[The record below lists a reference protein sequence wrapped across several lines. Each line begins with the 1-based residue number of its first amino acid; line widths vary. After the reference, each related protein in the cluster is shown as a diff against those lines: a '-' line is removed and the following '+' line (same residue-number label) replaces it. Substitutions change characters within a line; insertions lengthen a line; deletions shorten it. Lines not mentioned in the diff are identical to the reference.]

1 MFGITHTGTNS
12 ILVSGA
18 ASGSYNG
25 TYAWSNSVNRYYK
38 VPPYSGGPYY
48 FRYSNGWQFV
58 YISARYTNGS
68 TCVTN
73 QYYPNVGDWLGTVSF
88 NSPYTNTANEVADAA
103 FKALRANTNTL
114 DSIMKAGNT
123 TTVNMIMDQ
132 YPAGGRIYAAQDNS
146 GIGISGGSDM
156 YSGAQITL
164 LGKDALNTYGTLGSL
179 YLASASNVNAQVF
192 IKAGYSN
199 SLIIGSGVGNW
210 CGITL
215 SNFNFSDGISGSS
228 LTGITASQVG
238 AVGTNKTISIN
249 GVTNNLNDNPS
260 FTIASGTNFPYTVI
274 TNSPWATTNQLGI
287 TAITDILLSG
297 SLLYDAEGS
306 NLHFEVECS
315 TNQDFS
321 NAVKFQT
328 TNSVSG
334 WYYFNGSIMAP
345 LTTNGLVAA
354 YQDTNGL
361 AFVQFTTNIAFNG
374 AYVRARSWDGVD
386 YSNYRVGYGKQ
397 VVSVASGGTATG
409 ASVTGEGATYL
420 PSSTGVVV
428 NASEY
433 KKYIMSLSTNIVM
446 QAPTNAVAGRSL
458 QWSITAVGTNRWVTW
473 PTNSFKIPTSSTM
486 SNSVEIV
493 KDTESI
499 FVIEY
504 RTNAPNWKLESYIFG
519 Y

>member
-1 MFGITHTGTNS
+1 
-12 ILVSGA
+12 
-18 ASGSYNG
+18 
-25 TYAWSNSVNRYYK
+25 
-38 VPPYSGGPYY
+38 
-48 FRYSNGWQFV
+48 
-58 YISARYTNGS
+58 
-68 TCVTN
+68 
-73 QYYPNVGDWLGTVSF
+73 
-88 NSPYTNTANEVADAA
+88 
-103 FKALRANTNTL
+103 
-114 DSIMKAGNT
+114 
-123 TTVNMIMDQ
+123 
-132 YPAGGRIYAAQDNS
+132 
-146 GIGISGGSDM
+146 
-156 YSGAQITL
+156 
-164 LGKDALNTYGTLGSL
+164 
-179 YLASASNVNAQVF
+179 
-192 IKAGYSN
+192 
-199 SLIIGSGVGNW
+199 
-210 CGITL
+210 
-215 SNFNFSDGISGSS
+215 
-228 LTGITASQVG
+228 
-238 AVGTNKTISIN
+238 
-249 GVTNNLNDNPS
+249 
-260 FTIASGTNFPYTVI
+260 
-274 TNSPWATTNQLGI
+274 
-287 TAITDILLSG
+287 
-297 SLLYDAEGS
+297 
-306 NLHFEVECS
+306 
-315 TNQDFS
+315 
-321 NAVKFQT
+321 
-328 TNSVSG
+328 
-334 WYYFNGSIMAP
+334 MAP